1 MADLTARD
9 AKLVQYLNEAYG
21 KEKQLETTLRIHA
34 RMATRAA
41 YRKRLQQHLE
51 ETQEH
56 ARLLRSRIREL
67 GGKPETISAPAPQLF
82 TETAARLQE
91 AAQRGA
97 AIAQGPLHALR
108 GTGEA
113 ERLLKN
119 AKSEYADEAQEIATY
134 TAIEAL
140 AEEVGDAQTAQLARG
155 IRRQEQR
162 MASFLEKLIST
173 LTRAVAQAEIPSS
186 QRDGGPRR
194 RRARRPAAP
203 AGSLKAPDLSSTAA
217 RRRRTASTRR
227 TGSGRGAPAPRSRPR
242 APTQGQMPE
251 TLVGSRPQTTT

>member
-21 KEKQLETTLRIHA
+21 KEKQLETTLRAHI

-51 ETQEH
+51 ETREH
-56 ARLLRSRIREL
+56 ARQVRSRIREL
-67 GGKPETISAPAPQLF
+67 GGRPETVSAPAPQLF

-97 AIAQGPLHALR
+97 AMAQGPLHALR

-119 AKSEYADEAQEIATY
+119 ARSEYSDEAQEIATY

-140 AEEVGDAQTAQLARG
+140 ADEVGDAQTAQLARS
-155 IRRQEQR
+155 IRLQEQR

-186 QRDGGPRR
+186 QRGGGPRR
-194 RRARRPAAP
+194 RRTRRPPAP
-203 AGSLKAPDLSSTAA
+203 ARSLRAPDLSSTAA
-217 RRRRTASTRR
+217 RRRTASTRR
-227 TGSGRGAPAPRSRPR
+227 TGARRTTAPRRSRPR
-242 APTQGQMPE
+242 AGTPGGTPA
-251 TLVGSRPQTTT
+251 TIVGGGPQTST